1 MDFKLDIMKSEEE
14 LGTMNE
20 AAMNALNRGDLDE
33 VYVIRSEM
41 NAILEEEERK
51 PLDFHSD
58 SYYVIAYLVCLDLFD
73 LYRALKYAKKIK
85 QPTERV
91 LRRIRL
97 IEEDLNYIEKISPM
111 MSGFLNI
118 ARKGSEDQ
126 LQEYALE
133 AIQLSG
139 IAVPNSYG
147 GNLVKI
153 HFLKANAIIHYRL
166 GSNHYAISVF
176 EEARRLNPADT
187 EILYYLI
194 MALRKEGNNSRAN
207 ELIEYVKRLH
217 LKEDL
222 RNHLIY
228 L

>member
-1 MDFKLDIMKSEEE
+1 MKSEEQ
-14 LGTMNE
+14 LRALNE
-20 AAMNALNRGDLDE
+20 AAVNALNRGDLDE

-58 SYYVIAYLVCLDLFD
+58 RYYIVAYLVCLDLFD
-73 LYRALKYAKKIK
+73 LHRALKYAKKIK

-91 LRRIRL
+91 IRRIRL
-97 IEEDLNYIEKISPM
+97 IEEDLKLIDKYSPM

-118 ARKGSEDQ
+118 AREGSDDQ
-126 LQEYALE
+126 LQHR
-133 AIQLSG
+133 AIDAIRRSG
-139 IAVPNSYG
+139 IAVPDTYG

-153 HFLKANAIIHYRL
+153 QFLKACAIIHYRI
-166 GSNHYAISVF
+166 GSIHNAISFF
-176 EEARRLNPADT
+176 EKARRINPADT

-194 MALRKEGNNSRAN
+194 KALRIIGNNSRAN
-207 ELIEYVKRLH
+207 ELIEYVNRLH
-217 LKEDL
+217 IKADI
-222 RNHLIY
+222 RNLLIN